1 MRTRKGSET
10 TLVLAAAGILVLSAA
25 TAQAADIRVGSTV
38 IPPGGDGS
46 VTVSLSVEETETAVG
61 TENDI
66 GFTADAAIPAREI
79 NGALLSASITADDTA
94 IPVTDASDFQ
104 AFGTVTIG
112 DEQIA
117 YGAIGGE
124 NNNTLVAGGCTGG
137 DAGNT
142 PCLTTDDCS
151 GGATCEP
158 VGRGQGVDPASCP
171 GATGCPAAHEA
182 GDAVEVGLIPDCQA
196 SGDLATLMKD
206 VVFSYIPDTCDPGV
220 DCDTVRAIVIA
231 LDNLG
236 TFPTGTTNLYQCNIV
251 ASENLGTYP
260 LACENGQV
268 SGEPDG
274 GGLLPNVS
282 CTSGEVTITNVCVG
296 DCNSDGEVSLGEV
309 QTAFNAFL
317 NDDVTLCE
325 AADASG
331 DGSVSLGEV
340 QQSFNSFLD
349 GCPS

>member
-1 MRTRKGSET
+1 MRTTRGSKT
-10 TLVLAAAGILVLSAA
+10 TLVLAAAGILVLCGAIA
-25 TAQAADIRVGSTV
+25 HAADIRVGSTV
-38 IPPGGDGS
+38 VPPGEEGS

-66 GFTADAAIPAREI
+66 GFTADAAIPARTI
-79 NGALLSASITADDTA
+79 TGALLSAAVGADDVA

-104 AFGTVTIG
+104 AFGTVTI
-112 DEQIA
+112 DTEQIA
-117 YGAIGGE
+117 YGSIDG
-124 NNNTLVAGGCTGG
+124 NTLVAGGCTGG
-137 DAGNT
+137 DAGT
-142 PCLTTDDCS
+142 ACLVNEDCS
-151 GGATCEP
+151 GGGTCEP
-158 VGRGQGVDPASCP
+158 VGRGQG
-171 GATGCPAAHEA
+171 GTTPAAHDA
-182 GDAVEVGLIPDCQA
+182 GAEVEVGLIPDCQA
-196 SGDLATLMKD
+196 ASDLTDLMKD
-206 VVFSYIPDTCDPGV
+206 VVFSYIPDTCDPNL

-231 LDNLG
+231 LDNLAP
-236 TFPTGTTNLYQCNIV
+236 FPTGTTDLYQCRIV

-274 GGLLPNVS
+274 GGLLPNVN
-282 CTSGEVTITNVCVG
+282 CTSGQVTVTNVCVG
-296 DCNSDGEVSLGEV
+296 DCNGDGEVSLGEV

-317 NDDVTLCE
+317 NDDVELCE
-325 AADASG
+325 AADSSG